1 MTSLIQSS
9 KLSTRSG
16 WRNKGWVCMA
26 NEYHGMS
33 IPNVACNVH
42 TGYRVMYSPSMA
54 RDSKLF
60 RGRGIVDERRFSCHN
75 VSTQA
80 SKCSS

>member
-1 MTSLIQSS
+1 MASLMQSS

-26 NEYHGMS
+26 NKYQGIS
-33 IPNVACNVH
+33 ISNVACNVY
-42 TGYRVMYSPSMA
+42 TGYRAMYIPSMA

-60 RGRGIVDERRFSCHN
+60 RGS
-75 VSTQA
+75 
-80 SKCSS
+80 